1 MITVFKRKQV
11 KVYDTG
17 EWIDLADL
25 IYQEED
31 WRLWDYSDKDYT
43 IRGTFRDKNNISF
56 WVFYKFPKDMVD
68 SMKDGSYFGFPYPV
82 RNYIELLPY
91 NNYKFF
97 DKVIQ

>member
-31 WRLWDYSDKDYT
+31 WRLWDYSDKDY
-43 IRGTFRDKNNISF
+43 II
-56 WVFYKFPKDMVD
+56 
-68 SMKDGSYFGFPYPV
+68 
-82 RNYIELLPY
+82 ILY
-91 NNYKFF
+91 NVN
-97 DKVIQ
+97 

>member
-43 IRGTFRDKNNISF
+43 FAVDNNIYTNF
-56 WVFYKFPKDMVD
+56 
-68 SMKDGSYFGFPYPV
+68 
-82 RNYIELLPY
+82 
-91 NNYKFF
+91 
-97 DKVIQ
+97 